1 MFLYLDHSLH
11 CGYFGP
17 DNFLF
22 RVVYMGGGAA
32 LTMVGC
38 LALSMVS
45 THQVAPPP
53 ALTVKAKMF
62 PHIASAPTEE
72 ALTECCFVPFKIDMV
87 SHHVYITIT

>member
-1 MFLYLDHSLH
+1 
-11 CGYFGP
+11 
-17 DNFLF
+17 
-22 RVVYMGGGAA
+22 
-32 LTMVGC
+32 MVGC

-45 THQVAPPP
+45 THQVAAAHPPP

-62 PHIASAPTEE
+62 PHIASAPNEE